1 MLGPPNISVELNST
15 KKVRMQH
22 TKLKKGAASVEIQK
36 NGVIYASLSGHI
48 TEKIARNLMADT
60 KVLVDLQRSNQQ
72 PALLLID
79 VTDVTGQDSAARS
92 AAKQIADFQLDKIA
106 VCGKRLLKMIGQYI
120 LRSGGMGDYS
130 KVFSSPA
137 EATSWLL
144 GTNTPQRPLAF
155 KQNLARLLFS
165 LSVLTPLVAL
175 VGWII
180 DRPVLTG
187 VYNGLQSMN
196 PVVAITLVALSI
208 AGMLLTVS
216 KSRRRQQT
224 LLFLCCWSLFFSVL
238 VLIRAIWGIDTNI
251 DTWILTGGIADHSIA
266 RASPMTGIAITAI
279 GLFVLAVN
287 NPRKRLSKVITY
299 VMAIVLL
306 VLVMSALVGYCYNFP
321 RLYTLFGGTPMAVNT
336 MITLFYLVGGMFV
349 VNTMV
354 TPDTQAR
361 KFILN
366 YWPAIFTFVGLSM
379 VTGFAWQQS
388 IRSQNKD
395 QDKVVS
401 DQFNSTINTI
411 SNRGAAYISTLR
423 DYKAFFA
430 SSSSVNAQEFD
441 QYGKTAELSK
451 HYPGVIGIS
460 FIKSVPQSQKA
471 TFEAQVKKEQ
481 SPYSAAYTNFT
492 IHPNTTSEVLFP
504 LLLVSPLSTTSSV
517 GFNLASDPVRLQA
530 LEKARDSGDVA
541 ATATINLNAAR
552 GGDLPTRNGFFIS
565 IPIYNQAN
573 HQDPT
578 TLADRR
584 AQLFGTVNA
593 YVEDK
598 LLFNDIL
605 KNTDQSQAHY
615 VVRDAA
621 NGQIIYESSSKKP
634 VDAVLQAQDIISI
647 AGQRWRVQ
655 LFANNTYGVSETQ
668 RNAPLNTLIGGI
680 FTSALIAYLVASQTR
695 RRQQAY
701 ELASNMTED
710 LQSERNRAVTL
721 QQKDEA
727 VLASIGDAV
736 FAIDTKGIITL
747 FNKACVRISGYEE
760 SEAIGKHYAD
770 ILNFQIEAT
779 GKPNDR
785 FIKEALAGKITS
797 MKDHTIL
804 VRKDGYHVQVA
815 DSAAPIY
822 DLRGKMQGVIVVFR
836 DVSKEYELDKAKT
849 EFVSLASHQLRTP
862 LSAINWYAE
871 MLLDGTAG
879 KINKDATGYIREI
892 YEGNQRMV
900 ELVNSL
906 LDVSRLDLG
915 KLTNNPQPTS
925 IEDLITS
932 LERELQTMISS
943 KQIDLTNKIEP
954 KLTPVAADPKLLRMI
969 VQNLLSNAVKYT
981 HDKGTVAVTL
991 RDATLADIAKS
1002 GLRSHAPSIFL
1013 SVSDNGYGIPEAQQ
1027 PKIFSK
1033 LFRADNVRILDVE
1046 GTGLGLYI
1054 VKEVVQ
1060 KLGGKVWFESKESV
1074 GTTFYVI
1081 MPYKTK
1087 HTSDGATKQ

>member
-1 MLGPPNISVELNST
+1 MLGIPNISVELNSA

-36 NGVIYASLSGHI
+36 DGVIYASLSGHI
-48 TEKIARNLMADT
+48 TEAIARKLMADT
-60 KVLVDLQRSNQQ
+60 KILVDLQRSSQK

-79 VTDVTGQDSAARS
+79 VRAVTGQDSGARS
-92 AAKQIADFQLDKIA
+92 AAKQVADFQLDKIA
-106 VCGKRLLKMIGQYI
+106 VCGKRFLKMLGQYI

-130 KVFSSPA
+130 KVFSSSG
-137 EATSWLL
+137 EARNWLL
-144 GTNTPQRPLAF
+144 GSTSLQRPQIF
-155 KQNLARLLFS
+155 KKNLARLLFT
-165 LSVLTPLVAL
+165 LSIITPLIAIAGWVA
-175 VGWII
+175 
-180 DRPVLTG
+180 DRPILTG

-196 PVVAITLVALSI
+196 PVVAITLIALSI
-208 AGMLLTVS
+208 AGILLTIP
-216 KSRRRQQT
+216 KKPKKQLI
-224 LLFLCCWSLFFSVL
+224 LLFLCCWSLLFSVL
-238 VLIRAIWGIDTNI
+238 VLVRLMWGLDANI
-251 DTWILTGGIADHSIA
+251 DTWVFTGGIAEHTIA
-266 RASPMTGIAITAI
+266 RASPMTAIAIAMLSVFLLSVNKPKRRFHQAI
-279 GLFVLAVN
+279 A
-287 NPRKRLSKVITY
+287 Y
-299 VMAIVLL
+299 VSAIVLL
-306 VLVMSALVGYCYNFP
+306 CILASALIGYCYDLP
-321 RLYTLFGGTPMAVNT
+321 TLYTWFGDAPMAVNT
-336 MITLFYLVGGMFV
+336 MITLFYLVSGAFV
-349 VNTMV
+349 INTLA
-354 TPDTQAR
+354 TPDTQVR
-361 KFILN
+361 RFVLN

-395 QDKVVS
+395 QDKIIG
-401 DQFNSTINTI
+401 DQFTSTINTVT
-411 SNRGAAYISTLR
+411 NRGAAYISTLR

-430 SSSSVNAQEFD
+430 SSSTVNAQEFD
-441 QYGKTAELSK
+441 QFGKTAELSK

-460 FIKSVPQSQKA
+460 FIKSVPQNQKA
-471 TFEAQVKKEQ
+471 AFEAQVRKEQ
-481 SPYSAAYTNFT
+481 SPFSTAYNNFV
-492 IHPNTTSEVLFP
+492 IHPSTTGEDLFP
-504 LLLVSPLSTTSSV
+504 LLLVSPLTATSSV
-517 GFNLASDPVRLQA
+517 GFNLASDPVRLKA

-552 GGDLPTRNGFFIS
+552 SGNLPTRNGFFIS
-565 IPIYNQAN
+565 IPIYDQIN

-578 TLADRR
+578 TVAERR
-584 AQLFGTVNA
+584 ARLLGTVNA

-598 LLFNDIL
+598 LLFSDIL
-605 KNTDQSQAHY
+605 KNTNQSQAHY
-615 VVRDAA
+615 VISDAA
-621 NGQIIYESSSKKP
+621 NGQLIYESASKKP
-634 VDAVLQAQDIISI
+634 VDAKLQIQDTISI
-647 AGQRWRVQ
+647 GGQRWRIQ
-655 LFANNTYGVSETQ
+655 LFANDAYGVSETQ
-668 RNAPLNTLIGGI
+668 RNAPLNTLIGGLSA
-680 FTSALIAYLVASQTR
+680 SALIAYLVVSQTR

-736 FAIDTKGIITL
+736 FAIDIKGIITL
-747 FNKACVRISGYEE
+747 FNKACEHISGYDAG
-760 SEAIGKHYAD
+760 EAIGKHYTD
-770 ILNFQIEAT
+770 ILRFEVEAT
-779 GKPNDR
+779 GKANDR
-785 FIKEALAGKITS
+785 FIKEALNGKITS
-797 MKDHTIL
+797 MKNHTIL
-804 VRKDGYHVQVA
+804 VRKDGHHLQVA

-822 DLRGKMQGVIVVFR
+822 DLHQEIQGVIVVFR

-862 LSAINWYAE
+862 LSAINWYSE

-925 IEDLITS
+925 IEELVMS
-932 LERELQTMISS
+932 LERELQTMITS
-943 KQIDLTNKIEP
+943 KQIAMTNKIES
-954 KLTPVAADPKLLRMI
+954 KLAFVAADPKLLRMI

-981 HDKGTVAVTL
+981 PDKGTVTVTL

-1033 LFRADNVRILDVE
+1033 LFRADNVRVLDVE

-1054 VKEVVQ
+1054 VKEVLQ

-1081 MPYKTK
+1081 LPYKTK
-1087 HTSDGATKQ
+1087 HTSDGAAKG